1 LLSKG
6 AAAGIILILINLAVA
21 VIYVKFLRR

>member
-6 AAAGIILILINLAVA
+6 AASGIILIVINLAVA
-21 VIYVKFLRR
+21 VTYVKFLRK

>member
-6 AAAGIILILINLAVA
+6 AAAGIILILINLTIA